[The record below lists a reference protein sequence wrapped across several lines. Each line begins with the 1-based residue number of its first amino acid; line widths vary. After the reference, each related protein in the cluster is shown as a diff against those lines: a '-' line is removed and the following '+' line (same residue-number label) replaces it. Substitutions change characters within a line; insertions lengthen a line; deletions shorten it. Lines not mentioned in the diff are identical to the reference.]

1 MIKENLIALIDLLG
15 SSPRK
20 RFGEFSETTGL
31 SRDAIKQFYHG
42 NQKLNN
48 EQLDLI
54 NKAFPQ
60 YVYWLATG
68 NTIPESGQISPELEK
83 TTTEYLKTGT
93 DTE

>member
-1 MIKENLIALIDLLG
+1 MIRENLIALIDGIG
-15 SSPRK
+15 SSEKK
-20 RFGEFSETTGL
+20 RFSEFAEMTGIK
-31 SRDAIKQFYHG
+31 SPTIKQFYHG

-68 NTIPESGQISPELEK
+68 DTIPESGQISPELEK
-83 TTTEYLKTGT
+83 ITTEYLKTGT